1 MLLVVLLLLIV
12 NVVTIRLDLNWHF
25 FICFIVFMSF
35 MFFYFLTELV
45 AFLIAMGEKCPAKA
59 IK

>member
-1 MLLVVLLLLIV
+1 
-12 NVVTIRLDLNWHF
+12 
-25 FICFIVFMSF
+25 

-59 IK
+59 IKWSKGLFFSRI